1 VSFGDVDV
9 DAGLENGCGDHEDDE
24 EDEDDIDER
33 NHVDVG
39 EGGLGGFRELRHGGS
54 VTSGQRSAT
63 SREELVRGKRAMIPP
78 ACEAH

>member
-1 VSFGDVDV
+1 
-9 DAGLENGCGDHEDDE
+9 
-24 EDEDDIDER
+24 
-33 NHVDVG
+33 
-39 EGGLGGFRELRHGGS
+39 LGGFRELRHGGS